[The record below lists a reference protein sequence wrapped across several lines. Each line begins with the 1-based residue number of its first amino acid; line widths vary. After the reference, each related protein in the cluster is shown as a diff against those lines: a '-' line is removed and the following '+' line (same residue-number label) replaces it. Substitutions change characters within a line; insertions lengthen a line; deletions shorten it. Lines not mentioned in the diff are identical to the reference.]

1 MSWQPMQAFRN
12 NAAPSEIG
20 CANAGEGAEGWP
32 GGAAA
37 RSAAAKSGAAAR
49 PDMAAATAEG
59 RACFRLAQQ
68 YADAALARGTEE
80 EAEQAE

>member
-1 MSWQPMQAFRN
+1 LRIAVRTTINKQGFDKPG
-12 NAAPSEIG
+12 EIP
-20 CANAGEGAEGWP
+20 AGSP
-32 GGAAA
+32 GGEPAR

-49 PDMAAATAEG
+49 SATAAATAEW

>member
-1 MSWQPMQAFRN
+1 MKVCASHNKQGLDKPGEE
-12 NAAPSEIG
+12 AA
-20 CANAGEGAEGWP
+20 GWP

>member
-20 CANAGEGAEGWP
+20 CANAGEEAAGWP

-37 RSAAAKSGAAAR
+37 RRSAAAKSGA
-49 PDMAAATAEG
+49 AAATAEG

>member
-1 MSWQPMQAFRN
+1 VKV
-12 NAAPSEIG
+12 
-20 CANAGEGAEGWP
+20 CASHNKQGLDKPGEGAEGWP

>member
-1 MSWQPMQAFRN
+1 VKV
-12 NAAPSEIG
+12 
-20 CANAGEGAEGWP
+20 CASYNKQGLDKPGEGAEGWP

-37 RSAAAKSGAAAR
+37 RRSAAAKSGAAAR
-49 PDMAAATAEG
+49 PAMAAATAEG

>member
-1 MSWQPMQAFRN
+1 MKVCASHNKQGLDKPGEE
-12 NAAPSEIG
+12 AA
-20 CANAGEGAEGWP
+20 GWP

-37 RSAAAKSGAAAR
+37 RRSAAAKSGA
-49 PDMAAATAEG
+49 AAATAEG